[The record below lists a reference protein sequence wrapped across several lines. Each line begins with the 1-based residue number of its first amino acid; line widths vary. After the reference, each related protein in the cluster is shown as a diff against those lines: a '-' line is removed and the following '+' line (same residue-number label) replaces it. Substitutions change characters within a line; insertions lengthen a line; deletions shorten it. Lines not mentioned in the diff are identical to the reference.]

1 MSLIKFITVYDD
13 EKQMLFSD
21 HILERYNIS
30 AYPAIYKFE
39 NRPYFDGINTDSEI
53 YLNMRN
59 KGNIVGPNV
68 PAAIFQE
75 AYKNAYDCGY
85 FAVVVVCPHGKWF
98 PYYKEAVLAA
108 NRFKRRKKIDLDTF
122 RISVIDSKSFA
133 AGVMIHAIS
142 ISYQHTVNHCPTGI
156 TIDYGRKNVLK
167 NKTYILSKSANLLD
181 SCDDKLNAYKSF
193 GYKFE
198 KIDISQSHDFIKYDM
213 FAKAVAKELRK
224 KNCKYV
230 ISVGADCDFSGN
242 IIGRIEELSKI
253 SPICCMQYGIPTA
266 AVLGNGAICINIVT

>member
-1 MSLIKFITVYDD
+1 MGLIKFITVYDD

-21 HILERYNIS
+21 SILKRYNIS
-30 AYPAIYKFE
+30 AYPAIYNF
-39 NRPYFDGINTDSEI
+39 NDRPYFDGINTDSEI

-59 KGNIVGPNV
+59 SGDVIGPNV
-68 PAAIFQE
+68 PAAIFQN
-75 AYKNAYDCGY
+75 AYKNAYDSGY
-85 FAVVVVCPHGKWF
+85 FAVVVVCPHGKLF

-108 NRFKRRKKIDLDTF
+108 NRFKRSKKIDLDTF

-142 ISYQHTVNHCPTGI
+142 IAYQHTVNHCPTGI

-181 SCDDKLNAYKSF
+181 SCDDKLEAYKSF

-198 KIDISQSHDFIKYDM
+198 KINISQSHDFIKCDM
-213 FAKAVAKELRK
+213 FANIVANELK
-224 KNCKYV
+224 KHDSKYV
-230 ISVGADCDFSGN
+230 VSLGADCDFAGN
-242 IIGRIEELSKI
+242 IIGRIEELSKKI
-253 SPICCMQYGIPTA
+253 PICCMQYGIPTA
-266 AVLGNGAICINIVT
+266 HILGNGTICINIVT